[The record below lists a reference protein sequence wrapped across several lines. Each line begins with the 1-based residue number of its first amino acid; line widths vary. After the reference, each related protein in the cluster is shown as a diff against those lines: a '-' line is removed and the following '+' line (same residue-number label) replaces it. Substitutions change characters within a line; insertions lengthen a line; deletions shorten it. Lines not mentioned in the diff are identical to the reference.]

1 MMGSLVGSFSPKS
14 FQKKSLPP
22 PTADEITASKV
33 PSPSER
39 EGEMA
44 ECRRCLLPGMSR
56 SCCNEYYCDKCYY
69 ENTMC
74 ANCGQQVA
82 DAADQDRDQ
91 LGRLVHMS
99 DSNAAQQLCAWAL
112 KGSVVLLVLV
122 VPWLLLGLDA
132 VLGVPTMHGY
142 RCQGPFSGGCN
153 KELCRLMYREVNGSL
168 REVVRAGGA
177 VGMVGVVGVNSSTVS
192 GSTVGGSAVNG
203 SAGAT
208 SLVSAA
214 AAAPMLHQVRR
225 KREQCLSHAPLDQ
238 HSHWQRRP
246 PAPRIPTTPTTPAGN
261 GVHLF
266 PLFFFFAHRPFAPL
280 RFFAARSPPLRSTLP
295 SRPFVHTARAFSH
308 SCPLS
313 RSVSHPDKHAVRPLD
328 CMHEQVEEHG
338 GAIDAQLGPG
348 TSLRVQP
355 GLHCRLRW

>member
-1 MMGSLVGSFSPKS
+1 
-14 FQKKSLPP
+14 
-22 PTADEITASKV
+22 
-33 PSPSER
+33 
-39 EGEMA
+39 MA

-177 VGMVGVVGVNSSTVS
+177 VGMVGVVGVNSSTV
-192 GSTVGGSAVNG
+192 GGSAVNG

-225 KREQCLSHAPLDQ
+225 EERAVFVPCAIGSTLPLAAASTCSPNSHNPHHPRWQRCPPVPPLSLFCPPSFCSAPL
-238 HSHWQRRP
+238 
-246 PAPRIPTTPTTPAGN
+246 
-261 GVHLF
+261 
-266 PLFFFFAHRPFAPL
+266 
-280 RFFAARSPPLRSTLP
+280 LRSTLP
-295 SRPFVHTARAFSH
+295 SASQHAPLPTICSHCSRFLTLLSPF
-308 SCPLS
+308 
-313 RSVSHPDKHAVRPLD
+313 
-328 CMHEQVEEHG
+328 
-338 GAIDAQLGPG
+338 
-348 TSLRVQP
+348 SLRFAPRQTRCTTP
-355 GLHCRLRW
+355 RLHARTSGRARRSYRCSARTRNISACAAWPALSTPMVGY

>member
-1 MMGSLVGSFSPKS
+1 MMGSFSPKF
-14 FQKKSLPP
+14 FQKKTLPP
-22 PTADEITASKV
+22 PTDDEIAASKL
-33 PSPSER
+33 PGPSER

-82 DAADQDRDQ
+82 DAVDQERDQ
-91 LGRLVHMS
+91 LGRLVHLS

-192 GSTVGGSAVNG
+192 GSAVNG

-208 SLVSAA
+208 PAASAA
-214 AAAPMLHQVRR
+214 AAALMLHQVRR
-225 KREQCLSHAPLDQ
+225 EKRAVFAPFAIGSTLPAASTCSPNPRNP
-238 HSHWQRRP
+238 HHPRWQRCP
-246 PAPRIPTTPTTPAGN
+246 PVPLLS
-261 GVHLF
+261 LF
-266 PLFFFFAHRPFAPL
+266 CPPSFCSA
-280 RFFAARSPPLRSTLP
+280 PLRSTLP
-295 SRPFVHTARAFSH
+295 SLPCVHTARAFSH
-308 SCPLS
+308 SFPLS
-313 RSVSHPDKHAVRPLD
+313 RSRSHPDKHALRTLD
-328 CMHEQVEEHG
+328 RMHEQVEEHD